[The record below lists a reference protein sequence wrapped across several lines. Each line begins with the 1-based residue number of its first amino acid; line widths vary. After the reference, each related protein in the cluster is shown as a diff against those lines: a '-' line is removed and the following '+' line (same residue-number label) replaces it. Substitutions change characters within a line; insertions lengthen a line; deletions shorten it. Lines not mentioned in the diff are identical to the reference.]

1 MPPVFSY
8 LAPIAVAAVALVL
21 FLGLFNLARGGS
33 PERSQMLMRWRIGLQ
48 LVAIIVVIATL
59 YFGTR

>member
-1 MPPVFSY
+1 MSPVLSY

-48 LVAIIVVIATL
+48 LVAIVIVLAAL